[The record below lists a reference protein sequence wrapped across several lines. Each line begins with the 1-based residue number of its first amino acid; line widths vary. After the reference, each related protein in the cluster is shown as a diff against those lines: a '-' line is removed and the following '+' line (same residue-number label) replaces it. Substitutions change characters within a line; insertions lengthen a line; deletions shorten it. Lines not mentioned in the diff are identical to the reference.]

1 MPSIQY
7 SIKYGKNELV
17 VSPDEL
23 LSSYMYGINIKSQ
36 DGSSISSDTI
46 KFKIKAA
53 QQEVEKFLEIRL
65 QPKFIEHTVDYFR
78 DDYWNKFPIIKTKL
92 PVKKPLSL
100 IGFLNGIEQIRY
112 PVDWVNV
119 KKDNEG
125 FYPKKLHLIPTGSIL
140 GNSGA
145 VILSGITAYFGLT
158 AYSDIPN
165 YFNLQYVTGFDTDT
179 FPYDVIDLVGKLA
192 TVQLLY
198 ILGDIV
204 LGQPGLTSVSLSLDG
219 LSQSNSIASPTAF
232 SARIKGYLEDIKH
245 HTETLKGIYRSF
257 NFASL

>member
-17 VSPDEL
+17 ISPDEL
-23 LSSYMYGINIKSQ
+23 LSSYMYGINVKSQ
-36 DGSSISSDTI
+36 DGSSISPDTI

-65 QPKFIEHTVDYFR
+65 FPKFIDHTIDYFR
-78 DDYWNKFPIIKTKL
+78 DDYWNKFPIMKTKL

-112 PVDWVNV
+112 PAEWLNV

-125 FYPKKLHLIPTGSIL
+125 FYPKKLHIIPTGSIL
-140 GNSGA
+140 GNSGH
-145 VILSGITAYFGLT
+145 VILSGITAYYGLT
-158 AYSDIPN
+158 AYSDIPS
-165 YFNLQYVTGFDTDT
+165 YFNVQYVTGFDTDNY
-179 FPYDVIDLVGKLA
+179 PYDVIDLVGKLA

-219 LSQSNSIASPTAF
+219 LSQSNSVASPTAF
-232 SARIKGYLEDIKH
+232 SARIKGYLDDIKR
-245 HTETLKGIYRSF
+245 HTDNLKQVYKSF